1 LSGGGLA
8 EHSRRAL
15 WALFAS
21 PETKSG
27 TLGEIGAV
35 LALLA
40 GILII
45 VGLWTSVAASVAPIA
60 ALLCAGLGFAHAD
73 SLLFAALS
81 VVVALLGPGAVS
93 LDARL
98 FGWREIRF
106 PNAKT
111 ESGSR

>member
-1 LSGGGLA
+1 
-8 EHSRRAL
+8 
-15 WALFAS
+15 LFAS
-21 PETKSG
+21 PNAKSR

-40 GILII
+40 GILIVI
-45 VGLWTSVAASVAPIA
+45 GLWTSLAASVAPIA
-60 ALLCAGLGFAHAD
+60 ALLCAGLGFADAD
-73 SLLFAALS
+73 HFLFAALS

-106 PNAKT
+106 PHAKT
-111 ESGSR
+111 EPGSR